1 MIPAITK
8 KGVVVAVDVP
18 FSHFALRVR
27 GDQRRGCT
35 PASRSEHSQGTWG
48 QGEMQSCLCIVIPNI
63 HQLLEYLPFV
73 GNVGEPPVSLL
84 LRLTR

>member
-1 MIPAITK
+1 MIPAITEK
-8 KGVVVAVDVP
+8 SVVVAVDVP

-35 PASRSEHSQGTWG
+35 PASRSEHSQGNRG
-48 QGEMQSCLCIVIPNI
+48 QGEMQSCLCIVIPSI

-73 GNVGEPPVSLL
+73 GNVGETLVSLL